1 MAQWISNEKA
11 GKYETEFHAIARI
24 YQLLDFL
31 MEPHI
36 DLTKCRFMG
45 ENRVYLGFIVHANHI
60 IAKEETITAIHD
72 LTTPKNINEG
82 GSYQGLAWFYIPPIC

>member
-1 MAQWISNEKA
+1 MNLKSMAQWISNEKA
-11 GKYETEFHAIARI
+11 GKYETEFHVIARI

-45 ENRVYLGFIVHANHI
+45 ENREYLGFIVHANHI
-60 IAKEETITAIHD
+60 IAKEDDYSHPRSDNTQ
-72 LTTPKNINEG
+72 K
-82 GSYQGLAWFYIPPIC
+82 YQ